1 VTAVLEAR
9 VGEIEE
15 VGDVEGGGDGVG
27 TFAVEVGD
35 AIEVDE
41 GAGVIVVV
49 AVGDSVEVGVGVEVM
64 VEVGEGVVVSSRGRV
79 WLMPKVAVTVAAI
92 ACGLLTTANAPM
104 NESNRSMRD
113 STATNTLPG
122 ANLA

>member
-1 VTAVLEAR
+1 VTVLLEAR

-15 VGDVEGGGDGVG
+15 VGDVEGAGDGVD
-27 TFAVEVGD
+27 TLAVEVGD
-35 AIEVDE
+35 GMEVDV

-49 AVGDSVEVGVGVEVM
+49 EVGDSVEVGVGVEVM

-79 WLMPKVAVTVAAI
+79 WLIPKFAVTVAAI

-104 NESNRSMRD
+104 NESKRSMRD